1 MRFGEWDRFVLDRAH
16 PRKRTLN
23 DDVAFARHDDALFRY
38 DEAVARATTPFAS
51 GVAVAAAGNPTVMG
65 RGNGNDKNEASNHQ
79 HEPCKASE
87 HESVPFV
94 IPARPLFK

>member
-1 MRFGEWDRFVLDRAH
+1 VLHGTHAGERA
-16 PRKRTLN
+16 LN
-23 DDVAFARHDDALFRY
+23 NDIAFACHDDALFRH
-38 DEAVARATTPFAS
+38 DEAVARATTPFAG
-51 GVAVAAAGNPTVMG
+51 GVAVAAAGNPAVMG
-65 RGNGNDKNEASNHQ
+65 RGNGNDKNEASNHK